1 MTPLSNLSELKKL
14 NISGTNLR
22 TLKGIESLHALE
34 ELDVASTNLRN
45 LKPIDGLQN
54 LKKLS
59 CFNTNLTTRA
69 VESFKASHPD
79 CEVRFY

>member
-1 MTPLSNLSELKKL
+1 MSELKKL

-54 LKKLS
+54 LKKTVL
-59 CFNTNLTTRA
+59 L
-69 VESFKASHPD
+69 
-79 CEVRFY
+79 